1 MPPFDAYALPA
12 KRGRAVAL
20 RALVG
25 LSGADPE
32 TRTRWI
38 HVAPEGEWR
47 GHPEGPFALGT
58 DSFRACMA
66 AFEAQANPIAI
77 DYGHAS
83 LSAAEAP
90 AAGWGQRLD
99 LRDDGLWCEVEFT
112 VRAAAAIRSGEY
124 RYCSAVFLFDQPDRV
139 TGETVECQL
148 HSIALTNTPFI
159 DGQRPIVLTHSPLS
173 RRALSTG
180 DSMGKISREAFEAA
194 LATLEGDEFAPEQ
207 LVALVEAQA
216 AMSAAQ
222 EAPKEEPEEPAE
234 MSAPADA
241 APLSDAP
248 ADAAALA
255 TPPEA
260 TPGDVGAMLIA
271 KLTEATG
278 MDAAAIM
285 SALEANLDAVVAA
298 LGGAGGAPADE
309 TAMAALKSTVRALSQ
324 RVAEYDAER
333 AATKA
338 KIAAEQAAA
347 RKVALTAEVEAL
359 VTAGRLL
366 PSQREKWVALAHKNE
381 ATFRELSAEL
391 PVVVPYGREAS
402 AHTPAAGSA
411 TSLELVIDD
420 SKPEVIALRN
430 SLANFGIRDRAA
442 QDTAIRRQMQ
452 TKHTAGTAA

>member
-1 MPPFDAYALPA
+1 MPPFDAYALPSKA
-12 KRGRAVAL
+12 GRAVAL

-32 TRTRWI
+32 TRNGWI

-47 GHPEGPFALGT
+47 GHPEGPFALGAE
-58 DSFRACMA
+58 SFRACIA
-66 AFEAQANPIAI
+66 AFDAQANPIAI

-83 LSAAEAP
+83 LSSAEAP

-112 VRAAAAIRSGEY
+112 ARAAAAIRAGEY
-124 RYCSAVFLFDQPDRV
+124 RYCSAVFLFDQPDRR
-139 TGETVECQL
+139 TGEEVSCQL

-159 DGQRPIVLTHSPLS
+159 DGQQPIALTHSPLS

-180 DSMGKISREAFEAA
+180 VSMSSKITREAFEAA

-222 EAPKEEPEEPAE
+222 EAPIKEAEEPAE

-248 ADAAALA
+248 AAALA

-260 TPGDVGAMLIA
+260 TPSDAGAMMLA

-278 MDAAAIM
+278 LDAAGIM

-298 LGGAGGAPADE
+298 LGGGGGAPDE
-309 TAMAALKSTVRALSQ
+309 TAMAALKSTVRALSA

-333 AATKA
+333 AALKA
-338 KIAAEQAAA
+338 KADAEREAA

-359 VTAGRLL
+359 VTAGKLL
-366 PSQREKWVALAHKNE
+366 PSQREKWVALAHKSE
-381 ATFRELSAEL
+381 PTFRELAADL
-391 PVVVPYGREAS
+391 AVVVPYGRDAT

-420 SKPEVIALRN
+420 SKPEVVALRH
-430 SLANFGIRDRAA
+430 SLANFGIKDRAA

-452 TKHTAGTAA
+452 TTKATAS

>member
-1 MPPFDAYALPA
+1 MPPFDAYALPSKA
-12 KRGRAVAL
+12 GRAVAL

-32 TRTRWI
+32 TRTGWI

-47 GHPEGPFALGT
+47 GHPEGPFALGAE
-58 DSFRACMA
+58 SFRACIA
-66 AFEAQANPIAI
+66 VFETQANPIAI

-112 VRAAAAIRSGEY
+112 ARAAAAIRAGEY

-139 TGETVECQL
+139 SGETVECQL

-159 DGQRPIVLTHSPLS
+159 DGQQPIALTHSPLAA
-173 RRALSTG
+173 RALSHG
-180 DSMGKISREAFEAA
+180 ASMKIKRDAFEAA

-260 TPGDVGAMLIA
+260 TPGDAGAMLIA

-298 LGGAGGAPADE
+298 LGGAGGGPADE

-333 AATKA
+333 AVTKA
-338 KIAAEQAAA
+338 KLAAEQAAA
-347 RKVALTAEVEAL
+347 RKVALAAEVEAL

-366 PSQREKWVALAHKNE
+366 PSQREKWVALAHKSE